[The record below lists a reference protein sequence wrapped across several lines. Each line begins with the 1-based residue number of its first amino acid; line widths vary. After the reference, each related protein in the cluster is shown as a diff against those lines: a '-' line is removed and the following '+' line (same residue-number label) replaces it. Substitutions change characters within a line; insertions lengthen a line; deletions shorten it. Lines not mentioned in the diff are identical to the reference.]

1 MSSIIRL
8 DALTL
13 PSVNDYV
20 EFQSGETPNMRET
33 FVSTRT
39 QFGQSEIGSSGT
51 SFDKVSYTLGAL
63 VGSLTADYNSTSS
76 FIILLNTDVP
86 PGYLPYI
93 TIESDIDDYFTQ
105 AKWVDSGSN
114 FTATFTNEPTVPR
127 PTIDSVVFTVANPGV
142 PCTQVNATITTSE
155 QVDSYGFSELGTFFP
170 VSTNPFTLATL
181 NRATSYSLYVKKCSG
196 SSSTTPTL
204 QTNAL
209 SNVTLTT
216 ATSGGN
222 SIDDGGSS
230 ILDKGVEYSL
240 TSDFSSLEGTL
251 SNGTGGANF
260 TSYISQLQG
269 SDDYFIRAYARNAN
283 GKSYGNVVDLVRG
296 SDPFPIASTS
306 FNSES
311 DACDNVVFQTQV
323 FLENG
328 YLDLDEYVYTNS
340 GLTNAFQGLSTAS
353 NTIYYSVQD
362 IEAAN
367 VKTNL
372 RIDSTGKI
380 IAMPSLCP

>member
-33 FVSTRT
+33 FVPTRT
-39 QFGQSEIGSSGT
+39 QFGQSEIGNSGT
-51 SFDKVSYTLGAL
+51 SYDKVSYTLGAL

-328 YLDLDEYVYTNS
+328 YLDLYEYVYTNS

>member
-33 FVSTRT
+33 FVPTRT
-39 QFGQSEIGSSGT
+39 QFGQSEIGNSGT
-51 SFDKVSYTLGAL
+51 SYDKVSYTLGAL